1 MLCVNKLGLNWA
13 LRTQGSGAGPTWTLS
28 RVFKE
33 PFPPLEAA
41 ATEITRE
48 DSGSEEEPPV
58 WKSGLASAFLSS
70 ACFEVRFSALWSP
83 DGSVEKGSGN

>member
-13 LRTQGSGAGPTWTLS
+13 LRTQGSGGGPTWMLG

-48 DSGSEEEPPV
+48 DTGS
-58 WKSGLASAFLSS
+58 
-70 ACFEVRFSALWSP
+70 
-83 DGSVEKGSGN
+83 